1 MLTTDRNWDAV
12 RVADELS
19 KVSVAAQ
26 QLSIRLSR
34 IILKAE
40 PDVRLKLD
48 RMDRSKLLD
57 IDETLEDFSKA
68 AHRISEQLL
77 DELEYPNGGSHR
89 QPGYRHGDAA

>member
-1 MLTTDRNWDAV
+1 MTDRNWDAV
-12 RVADELS
+12 KVADELAE
-19 KVSVAAQ
+19 VSVVAQ

-34 IILKAE
+34 IILKAT
-40 PDVRLKLD
+40 DQVRWKVERID
-48 RMDRSKLLD
+48 RNKLLD

-68 AHRISEQLL
+68 AHRVSEQLL